1 MYKLL
6 LWDYQQYLLKCIF
19 LGCTSDLLYKT
30 FGQGAFWELAF
41 YASTP
46 SDPDAQSG
54 LETPSMEGTLVWTL
68 NDSGMTPIRSV
79 TQLFPLVLSVPICT
93 MSYQVAAQAPFGFEA
108 LYLVLSSALR
118 FSNLAS

>member
-1 MYKLL
+1 MSWVVNLFTIKFKEFFIISYKLL

-46 SDPDAQSG
+46 NDPEAQSG
-54 LETPSMEGTLVWTL
+54 LETPSMEGALDWTL
-68 NDSGMTPIRSV
+68 NDSGMTPHS
-79 TQLFPLVLSVPICT
+79 
-93 MSYQVAAQAPFGFEA
+93 
-108 LYLVLSSALR
+108 
-118 FSNLAS
+118 FSNSAFPSGSQCPHLYNELTGGSSSPFWV